1 MIDIKMRNYMQGGGS
16 GDNVADRRQC
26 NRTVER
32 EGGNRESA
40 GSAAISPFLIQP
52 IRLANTSSFI
62 SQSHTFSTFSER
74 ERAWL
79 ANTTYSKTDIEW
91 LNTASSW
98 DVLGCIMYI
107 PPSPLGS
114 VPIQSHR
121 LTKWQGMNWTTLY
134 CFVRLKANWLR
145 MVAWK
150 WSYPCWIRNGQ
161 LRELMINWEAT

>member
-1 MIDIKMRNYMQGGGS
+1 MSQID
-16 GDNVADRRQC
+16 
-26 NRTVER
+26 
-32 EGGNRESA
+32 GNAIGRLR
-40 GSAAISPFLIQP
+40 GKAAIERVPDQP
-52 IRLANTSSFI
+52 PSHHFSSN
-62 SQSHTFSTFSER
+62 QSVLPTPPASYHTFSISTFSER

-107 PPSPLGS
+107 PPPPLGS

-134 CFVRLKANWLR
+134 CFVRLKANWHR